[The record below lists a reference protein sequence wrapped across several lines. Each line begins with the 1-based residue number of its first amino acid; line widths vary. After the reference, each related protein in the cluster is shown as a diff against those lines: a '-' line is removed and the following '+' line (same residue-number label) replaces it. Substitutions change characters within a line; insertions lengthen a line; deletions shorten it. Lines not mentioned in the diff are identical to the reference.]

1 MRVNAIAVRFIY
13 PAFSKG
19 SVDGCLCSATQKRRR
34 CLGRIVPTGKR
45 SLKLVCSFETFE
57 RGDFASYRR
66 MALWRWQRGLAS
78 NRAKPN
84 GLMHEN
90 ILVRAGDLLR

>member
-1 MRVNAIAVRFIY
+1 MSLLSDAEKTSLPRQDCTKRE
-13 PAFSKG
+13 AFVKACFS
-19 SVDGCLCSATQKRRR
+19 S
-34 CLGRIVPTGKR
+34 
-45 SLKLVCSFETFE
+45 ETFE
-57 RGDFASYRR
+57 RGDFEREDFASYRR

-78 NRAKPN
+78 NRTKPN

>member
-1 MRVNAIAVRFIY
+1 MDVFAQQRREDVVA
-13 PAFSKG
+13 
-19 SVDGCLCSATQKRRR
+19 SA
-34 CLGRIVPTGKR
+34 G
-45 SLKLVCSFETFE
+45 FERGDFE